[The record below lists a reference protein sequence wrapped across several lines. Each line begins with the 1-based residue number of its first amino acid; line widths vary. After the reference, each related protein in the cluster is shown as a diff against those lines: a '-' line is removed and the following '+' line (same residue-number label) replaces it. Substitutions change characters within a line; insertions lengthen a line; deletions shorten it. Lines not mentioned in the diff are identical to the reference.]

1 MKPTYYDKSY
11 KAAMSKE
18 NAAKNAVQNIL
29 PRKSQDISSLYVISD
44 VTDLYISLVNMKLC
58 FTTYIRAFMPTNSSS
73 SRRIK
78 FVSAKLIIT
87 SSQLS

>member
-29 PRKSQDISSLYVISD
+29 PRKSQDINSLSVMI
-44 VTDLYISLVNMKLC
+44 
-58 FTTYIRAFMPTNSSS
+58 
-73 SRRIK
+73 
-78 FVSAKLIIT
+78 LIIIFIWNFLQCNSMHSVFFSLLYLYYT
-87 SSQLS
+87 CEQFISG